1 MCCTPENLCL
11 GRVGKIAMDFSLV
24 LEIHQLNFVIGR
36 RILQFFEIFM
46 AVLISPR
53 KELFGPSP
61 LSLLLPLKCEVR
73 KEDEWRGEGVKI
85 PLCIIQ
91 RASPLLSPATELNSL
106 AGGWRWNGLRSRKLT
121 CKKEKENVSFTDA
134 YSEGKKIVYTYANQ
148 YSSLA
153 RKRRGGSI

>member
-1 MCCTPENLCL
+1 MFHQQQKGTLKTCLLQKLLMCCTPENLCL

-24 LEIHQLNFVIGR
+24 LEIHQLNFAIGR
-36 RILQFFEIFM
+36 RILQYFEIFM

-91 RASPLLSPATELNSL
+91 RASLSSPLPPN
-106 AGGWRWNGLRSRKLT
+106 
-121 CKKEKENVSFTDA
+121 
-134 YSEGKKIVYTYANQ
+134 
-148 YSSLA
+148 
-153 RKRRGGSI
+153 

>member
-1 MCCTPENLCL
+1 M
-11 GRVGKIAMDFSLV
+11 
-24 LEIHQLNFVIGR
+24 NFVIGR
-36 RILQFFEIFM
+36 RILQYFEIFM

-61 LSLLLPLKCEVR
+61 LSLLLPLKCEGVKGR
-73 KEDEWRGEGVKI
+73 RVEGVKI

-106 AGGWRWNGLRSRKLT
+106 AGGEGGMDCGRENSPAKKRGKALVLLMHTVKLQI
-121 CKKEKENVSFTDA
+121 
-134 YSEGKKIVYTYANQ
+134 IVCTYANQ